1 MNKMKSSL
9 LLTLG
14 IIFLCATIMACECIP
29 EIDSAVVDSRGT
41 TLTIVFN
48 KPMTLVGKG
57 DGWLN
62 RLESTRAI
70 QYQSGSETD
79 TWIFD
84 ITGIVIST
92 DVLTLELNQTPV
104 DILSYPLLPF
114 TDNVENDSTQ

>member
-1 MNKMKSSL
+1 MKRL
-9 LLTLG
+9 IALILFALTLN
-14 IIFLCATIMACECIP
+14 AMACECIP
-29 EIDSAVVDSRGT
+29 EVDSAIVDSSGT
-41 TLTIVFN
+41 TLTVVFN

-62 RLESTRAI
+62 RLESSRAV

-84 ITGIVIST
+84 ITGIVVST
-92 DVLTLELNQTPV
+92 DVVTLELNQTPV
-104 DILSYPLLPF
+104 DVLSYALLPF